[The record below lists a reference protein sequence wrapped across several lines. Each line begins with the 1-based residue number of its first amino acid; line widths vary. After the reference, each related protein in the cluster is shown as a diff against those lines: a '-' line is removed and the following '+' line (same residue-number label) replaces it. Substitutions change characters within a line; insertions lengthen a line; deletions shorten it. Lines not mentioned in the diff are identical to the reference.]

1 MSKTVSI
8 NNKIVE
14 DCKQN
19 NAKAQM
25 QLYDMYCQ
33 AMFTIALRYVKDSF
47 IAEDMMQDAF
57 IKVFK
62 NIKNFK
68 GEVAIGAW
76 IKKIVINQCIDYLK
90 KKKIELVSIEEKEL
104 TIADNNDWTVKEDVN
119 IDIVTSAI
127 NSLPEKYKVVLN
139 LYLIEGFDHQEIA
152 EVLNITEVTSRSQL
166 MRGKNKLKGQ
176 LKAYNYA

>member
-1 MSKTVSI
+1 MSKTVFI

-33 AMFTIALRYVKDSF
+33 AMFAIAQRYVKDSF
-47 IAEDMMQDAF
+47 VAEDMMQDAF

-62 NIKNFK
+62 NIQSFK
-68 GEVAIGAW
+68 GEVTIGAW

-90 KKKIELVSIEEKEL
+90 KKRIELVSIEEKEL
-104 TIADNNDWTVKEDVN
+104 TIADEDDWTVKEEVSVN
-119 IDIVTSAI
+119 IVTSAI

-139 LYLIEGFDHQEIA
+139 LYLIEGYDHQEIA
-152 EVLNITEVTSRSQL
+152 KVLNITEVNSRSQL
-166 MRGKNKLKGQ
+166 MRGKNKLRGQ
-176 LKAYNYA
+176 LKQHNYA

>member
-1 MSKTVSI
+1 MSKTVFL

-47 IAEDMMQDAF
+47 VAEDMMQDAF

-62 NIKNFK
+62 NMNSFK
-68 GEVAIGAW
+68 GEVTIGAW
-76 IKKIVINQCIDYLK
+76 IKRIVINQCIDYLK
-90 KKKIELVSIEEKEL
+90 KKRIELVSIEEKEL
-104 TIADNNDWTVKEDVN
+104 TIADDGDWTVKE
-119 IDIVTSAI
+119 
-127 NSLPEKYKVVLN
+127 
-139 LYLIEGFDHQEIA
+139 
-152 EVLNITEVTSRSQL
+152 
-166 MRGKNKLKGQ
+166 
-176 LKAYNYA
+176 

>member
-1 MSKTVSI
+1 MSKTVFI

-33 AMFTIALRYVKDSF
+33 AMLTIAQRYVKDSF
-47 IAEDMMQDAF
+47 VAEDMMQDAF

-62 NIKNFK
+62 NIQGFK
-68 GEVAIGAW
+68 GEVTIGVW
-76 IKKIVINQCIDYLK
+76 IKRIVINQCIDYLK
-90 KKKIELVSIEEKEL
+90 KKRIELVSIEEKEL
-104 TIADNNDWTVKEDVN
+104 TIADDGDWTVKEEVSVN
-119 IDIVTSAI
+119 IVTSAI

-139 LYLIEGFDHQEIA
+139 LYLIEGYDHQEIA
-152 EVLNITEVTSRSQL
+152 KVLNITEVNSRSQL
-166 MRGKNKLKGQ
+166 MRGKNKLRGQ
-176 LKAYNYA
+176 LKQYNYA